1 MRYSYILLFIAMG
14 VLRAQTT
21 VNPDISVIG
30 ELGLSVV
37 NNTSTLNAS
46 SVEIAFQGYVNPYAR
61 VDVYLHKHID
71 EEPVELEEAVLSIER
86 GLPLGL
92 ALRAGKF
99 RPDFGKIN
107 RQHAHI
113 FPHIIMPEPVAA
125 ILGEE
130 SWAAA
135 GLEAKWL
142 LPLPWYSNLSLAFL
156 QSGISPEEHHHEHD
170 AEEDAEEMESAG
182 KSISTRYS
190 MFFDL
195 GSASHLEVGG
205 SYYQVL
211 VDADNNVA
219 SLDLK
224 YKWRPDKYRSLVW
237 QNEMFRKNPQTH
249 IEDGTTEHHPEF
261 ITAYSQLNYQF
272 RKVWNA
278 GMIMDY
284 ANHLEEAAYQSIG
297 VFAGYSPAEETTVV
311 RVFLKQEKHGD
322 ESPSSLIQAQL
333 LWSLGPHK
341 AHQF

>member
-1 MRYSYILLFIAMG
+1 MRPNYIFILFIIFG
-14 VLRAQTT
+14 SIQAQTT

-30 ELGLSVV
+30 ELGLAAE

-46 SVEIAFQGYVNPYAR
+46 SVELAFQGYVNPYAR
-61 VDVYLHKHID
+61 VDVFFHKHMD
-71 EEPVELEEAVLSIER
+71 EEPIELEEAVLSIER

-107 RQHAHI
+107 RVHAHV
-113 FPHIIMPEPVAA
+113 FPQILLPLPVAEM
-125 ILGEE
+125 IGEE

-135 GLEAKWL
+135 GLEAKWS
-142 LPLPWYSNLSLAFL
+142 LPLPWYSNLSLAYL
-156 QSGISPEEHHHEHD
+156 QSGISTADHAHGG
-170 AEEDAEEMESAG
+170 EEDVVDMETAG
-182 KSISTRYS
+182 ESISSRYS

-211 VDADNNVA
+211 DDADNKLA
-219 SLDLK
+219 ALDLK

-237 QNEMFRKNPQTH
+237 LNELFRRNPQNHTENG
-249 IEDGTTEHHPEF
+249 IAEHHPEV
-261 ITAYSQLNYQF
+261 IAAYSQLNYQF

-278 GMIMDY
+278 GVIFDY
-284 ANHLEEAAYQSIG
+284 SNHLDGLEYHSLG
-297 VFAGYSPAEETTVV
+297 MFAGFSPAEETTVL
-311 RVFLKQEKHGD
+311 RIFLKQETHGD
-322 ESPSSLIQAQL
+322 ESPTALVRAQL